1 MQPDKF
7 HVPYGKS
14 TIEFNIPASV
24 RATVVGSRLADP
36 LPDPQ
41 KAVVKALAH
50 PIGSPPLRELARP
63 GDRVC
68 IVFTDITRS
77 SPDHLLVP
85 ALLDELRIAGVR
97 EDDVTLLCG
106 IGMHRPSTH
115 KEKVAKLG
123 AEVVAHYRVIDNE
136 PQNPQAL
143 VDLGATLGGVP
154 VL

>member
-7 HVPYGKS
+7 RVPYGKS
-14 TIEFNIPASV
+14 TIEFNIPASA
-24 RATVVGSRLADP
+24 RTTVVGSRLAEP

-50 PIGSPPLRELARP
+50 PIGSPPLREIARA
-63 GDRVC
+63 GNRVC

-106 IGMHRPSTH
+106 IGMHRPSTYE
-115 KEKVAKLG
+115 EKVAKTGRRGRRSLSC
-123 AEVVAHYRVIDNE
+123 H
-136 PQNPQAL
+136 
-143 VDLGATLGGVP
+143 
-154 VL
+154 